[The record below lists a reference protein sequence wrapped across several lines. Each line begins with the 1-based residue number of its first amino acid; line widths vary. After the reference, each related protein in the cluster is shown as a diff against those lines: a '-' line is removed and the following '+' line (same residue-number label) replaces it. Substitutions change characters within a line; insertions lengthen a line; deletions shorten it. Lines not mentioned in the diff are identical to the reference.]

1 MDLKTIKVKPWG
13 DGQGDFVVINE
24 SDFDPDRHELFDA
37 PAKSADLNGDG
48 ALTAK
53 EIRAALDAKGI
64 TYKSN
69 ASKADLLAALEAA
82 K

>member
-13 DGQGDFVVINE
+13 EGQGDFVVINE

-37 PAKSADLNGDG
+37 PAKSADTNGDG
-48 ALTAK
+48 ALTAN
-53 EIRAALDAKGI
+53 EIRAALDAKGV
-64 TYKSN
+64 TYKKN